1 VHRAVHE
8 PAARQDAVDRGD
20 AEGQHAMPRRLL
32 ELPDPVAKRCETGRT
47 RYGTENTA
55 HNVPYMFYAS

>member
-1 VHRAVHE
+1 
-8 PAARQDAVDRGD
+8 
-20 AEGQHAMPRRLL
+20 MPRRLL